1 LEPLIN
7 QETIELALFW
17 PEDRHFEQLLEWSG
31 ANMTLPT
38 LRSGLKSAHRE
49 WVKQGRFR
57 MPDSIARANIEHFKK
72 LLETEADP
80 QERRMIERELAEE
93 ELKLAAALKR
103 QSERKE
109 G

>member
-57 MPDSIARANIEHFKK
+57 MPDSIATSEHRAF
-72 LLETEADP
+72 
-80 QERRMIERELAEE
+80 QEVA
-93 ELKLAAALKR
+93 
-103 QSERKE
+103 
-109 G
+109 